1 MVIGDAT
8 WLQLPRRGRIVWT
21 DDDSQGSQPPPSGS
35 YPWMASLF
43 MLVPNSEEGVA
54 LFMCAGTVLT
64 PNIIVTAAHC
74 FTGNAESS
82 GLATNS
88 IVFCL
93 LVGK

>member
-1 MVIGDAT
+1 MDGDAT

-21 DDDSQGSQPPPSGS
+21 DDNSQGSQPPPSGS

-74 FTGNAESS
+74 FDGSS
-82 GLATNS
+82 VS
-88 IVFCL
+88 SFCTT
-93 LVGK
+93 V

>member
-1 MVIGDAT
+1 
-8 WLQLPRRGRIVWT
+8 
-21 DDDSQGSQPPPSGS
+21 
-35 YPWMASLF
+35 MASLF

-93 LVGK
+93 LLVNTPPHQLQYCCLPFLLTTPLS